1 MEKYKKNINIL
12 LLSIIIFLELVILIL
27 IVTHKNVVVLN
38 EDKVID
44 ENIVF
49 FGDSIT
55 DYYDLNKYYDNY
67 VINSGISGNQ
77 TPDLLNRMDDVYK
90 YNPSKVFLLIGIND
104 LHANRSVDEIAD
116 NIENIILE
124 IKENRKYTQIY
135 VESVYP
141 INREIMTNPSV
152 YVGNATNEDVKLLN
166 KKIKNICN
174 QLDVTYI
181 DLYNKLIDENGNL
194 KQSYTKEGLHIS
206 DEGYIEITNILKQYI
221 NE

>member
-44 ENIVF
+44 ENVFF

>member
-1 MEKYKKNINIL
+1 M
-12 LLSIIIFLELVILIL
+12 
-27 IVTHKNVVVLN
+27 
-38 EDKVID
+38 
-44 ENIVF
+44 
-49 FGDSIT
+49 
-55 DYYDLNKYYDNY
+55 NKYYDNY

>member
-38 EDKVID
+38 ED
-44 ENIVF
+44 
-49 FGDSIT
+49 
-55 DYYDLNKYYDNY
+55 
-67 VINSGISGNQ
+67 
-77 TPDLLNRMDDVYK
+77 
-90 YNPSKVFLLIGIND
+90 NPSKVFLLIGIND

>member
-44 ENIVF
+44 ENVVF

>member
-1 MEKYKKNINIL
+1 MEKYIKNINIL

-44 ENIVF
+44 ENVVF